1 MFKKSV
7 IQGANP
13 RKWYT
18 RQEQPF
24 RAGVFYCCNGVGSM
38 VGGVLTYCIGQV
50 DSFPVWK
57 LIFLICGSVTVLW
70 GCLILWLLPDNII
83 SAKRF
88 SLEDKAV
95 LIGRAKLGRTG
106 VLNRTIKWYQIKEAL
121 LDPQVLLLAL
131 YMLLNEV
138 INGGI
143 ANFGKLIIKGLVKK
157 PLLTTALGIP
167 QGAFQV
173 FWILGGTFLA
183 SRFKNIRTIVMM
195 MYLMPTI
202 IGASLLWKMGRETQ
216 AEKLGVLFG

>member
-1 MFKKSV
+1 
-7 IQGANP
+7 
-13 RKWYT
+13 
-18 RQEQPF
+18 
-24 RAGVFYCCNGVGSM
+24 M

-57 LIFLICGSVTVLW
+57 LIFLICGAVTVLW

-183 SRFKNIRTIVMM
+183 SQFKNARTIVMM
-195 MYLMPTI
+195 MYLLPTI

-216 AEKLGVLFG
+216 AEKVGVLFGYVP

>member
-1 MFKKSV
+1 
-7 IQGANP
+7 
-13 RKWYT
+13 
-18 RQEQPF
+18 
-24 RAGVFYCCNGVGSM
+24 M

-57 LIFLICGSVTVLW
+57 LIFLICGAVTILW
-70 GCLILWLLPDNII
+70 GCLILWALPDSII

-88 SLEDKAV
+88 TLEDKAV
-95 LIGRAKLGRTG
+95 LIGRSKLGRTG
-106 VLNRTIKWYQIKEAL
+106 VLNRTIKFYQIKEAL

-131 YMLLNEV
+131 YMLLNEI

-173 FWILGGTFLA
+173 FWILSGTYLA
-183 SRFKNIRTIVMM
+183 SKFRNIRTIVMM
-195 MYLMPTI
+195 MYLLPTI
-202 IGASLLWKMGRETQ
+202 VGACLLWKMGRETQ
-216 AEKLGVLFG
+216 AEKVGVLFG